1 MMRTPLP
8 ISSRPSAVPPL
19 DAETEPAI
27 AFILGLA
34 QALHAYGT
42 SAHRLEGML
51 TLVAMRLGVEARF
64 YSTPTAV
71 MASFGPVTAGRTCL
85 VRVLP
90 GELNL
95 DKLSLLHATAIA
107 VIRGKKGL
115 ADGHAEVARIVQ
127 AAPRYEGWPSIVAF
141 AASSGSAAAFFNAG
155 FNEVLAATLVGTMVG
170 VLSRLLARH
179 ARGFSMVEPVAA
191 LCAAFCAA
199 LASRVLGP
207 LSTLVVT
214 LAGIVTLLPGLSVTT
229 AMNELATRNLA
240 SGTARF
246 AGAFVQLLGL
256 GFGVAVGA
264 KLGSTLLPAG
274 PPMAPVDW
282 PVAALALA
290 VAVASL
296 SFGVLLRAAPR
307 DLPVILLAGA
317 LAFAGARLG
326 AHLFGPEIGAFS
338 GALAVASGSNAYAR
352 IWDRPAALTLVPGL
366 LVLVPGSIGFRSVFS
381 MLESDVVSGVST
393 AFQMVLVAVALVAGI
408 LLANIAVPP
417 RRPL

>member
-1 MMRTPLP
+1 MTRTPLP
-8 ISSRPSAVPPL
+8 VSSRPSMVPPL
-19 DAETEPAI
+19 DAEMEPAI
-27 AFILGLA
+27 AFILALA
-34 QALHAYGT
+34 QALHAYGA

-51 TLVAMRLGVEARF
+51 TLVAMRLGIEARF

-90 GELNL
+90 ADLNL
-95 DKLSLLHATAIA
+95 EKLSLLHATAIA
-107 VIRGKKGL
+107 VIRGKTGL
-115 ADGHAEVARIVQ
+115 DAGSAEVQRIV
-127 AAPRYEGWPSIVAF
+127 AATPRYQGWGSVLAY
-141 AASSGSAAAFFNAG
+141 AASSGSAATFFGAG
-155 FNEVLAATLVGTMVG
+155 RNEVLAATAVGTVVG

-179 ARGFSMVEPVAA
+179 ARGFSLVEPVAA
-191 LCAAFCAA
+191 LCAAVAAA
-199 LASRVLGP
+199 LAARLLGP

-246 AGAFVQLLGL
+246 AGAIVQLLGL
-256 GFGVAVGA
+256 GFGVAIGA
-264 KLGSTLLPAG
+264 KLAVALLPSG

-282 PVAALALA
+282 PVPALALA
-290 VAVASL
+290 VVVASV

-307 DLPVILLAGA
+307 DLPIIVVAGA
-317 LAFAGARLG
+317 VAFGGARAG

-338 GALAVASGSNAYAR
+338 GALAVAMGSNAYAR
-352 IWDRPAALTLVPGL
+352 TWDRPAPLTLVPGL

-381 MLESDVVSGVST
+381 MLESDVVSGVT
-393 AFQMVLVAVALVAGI
+393 AAFQMVLVAVALAGGI

>member
-19 DAETEPAI
+19 DAEMEPAI
-27 AFILGLA
+27 AFILALA
-34 QALHAYGT
+34 QALHAYGA

-51 TLVAMRLGVEARF
+51 TLVAMRLGIEARF

-71 MASFGPVTAGRTCL
+71 MASFGPQTAGRTSL

-95 DKLSLLHATAIA
+95 EKLSLLHATAIA
-107 VIRGKKGL
+107 VIRGKTGL
-115 ADGHAEVARIVQ
+115 EDGSAEVKRIVA
-127 AAPRYEGWPSIVAF
+127 AAPRYQGWPSVLAF
-141 AASSGSAAAFFNAG
+141 AASSGSAATFFGAG
-155 FNEVLAATLVGTMVG
+155 GKEMLAATAVGTLVG
-170 VLSRLLARH
+170 VLSRLLSRH
-179 ARGFSMVEPVAA
+179 ARGFSLVEPVAA
-191 LCAAFCAA
+191 LSAAVGAA
-199 LASRVLGP
+199 LAARVLGP
-207 LSTLVVT
+207 LSTLVIT

-256 GFGVAVGA
+256 GFGVAIGS
-264 KLGSTLLPAG
+264 KLGGALLPSG

-282 PVAALALA
+282 PVPALALA
-290 VAVASL
+290 VVVASL
-296 SFGVLLRAAPR
+296 SFGVLLRAGPR
-307 DLPVILLAGA
+307 DLPVIVVAGA
-317 LAFAGARLG
+317 LAFTGARVG

-338 GALAVASGSNAYAR
+338 GALAVAIGSNAYAR
-352 IWDRPAALTLVPGL
+352 TWDRPAALTLVPGL